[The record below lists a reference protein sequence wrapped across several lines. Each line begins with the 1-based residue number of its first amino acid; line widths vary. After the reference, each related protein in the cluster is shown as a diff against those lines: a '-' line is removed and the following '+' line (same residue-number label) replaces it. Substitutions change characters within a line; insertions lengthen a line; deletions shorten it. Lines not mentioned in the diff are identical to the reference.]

1 MTINSAV
8 VPCAPPRRPL
18 PRRRQGGVAAVEMA
32 LVAPVLLLLLIGTL
46 EMSLV
51 YFASLTMQYAVR
63 EAARYAVT
71 GQVNDDPNTANQQRY
86 LAVLQKLQDSSAGL
100 YSKVNP
106 VLVVNNTTYS
116 TAASY
121 NANMFGNPGDIVVLQ
136 VLCTWKL
143 ATPVLNLVFPGGV
156 YKFTVG
162 ATMQNEQ
169 YGS

>member
-1 MTINSAV
+1 MNSQNPV
-8 VPCAPPRRPL
+8 VPCAPPRRPA

-32 LVAPVLLLLLIGTL
+32 LVAPLLLLVLIGTV
-46 EMSLV
+46 EMSMV

-100 YSKVNP
+100 YAKVSP

-121 NANMFGNPGDIVVLQ
+121 TANMFGNPGDIVVLQ
-136 VLCTWKL
+136 VLCSWKL
-143 ATPVLNLVFPGGV
+143 ATPVLNMVFPGGV

>member
-1 MTINSAV
+1 MTIRNTVA
-8 VPCAPPRRPL
+8 PCVPPRRAVPG
-18 PRRRQGGVAAVEMA
+18 RRQGGVTAVEMA

-51 YFASLTMQYAVR
+51 YFASLSMQFAVR

-100 YSKVNP
+100 YSKVSP
-106 VLVVNNTTYS
+106 VIVVNNTTYS
-116 TAASY
+116 TSASY
-121 NANMFGNPGDIVVLQ
+121 NANMFGKPGDIVVLQ

-143 ATPVLNLVFPGGV
+143 ATPVLNLIFPGGV